1 MALEAEHLPNNVRL
15 GVQIPVLPKKKK
27 RRRKTKRSSGKSTC
41 LTSIRP

>member
-27 RRRKTKRSSGKSTC
+27 KKKKNKKV
-41 LTSIRP
+41 